1 VKLNKYAE
9 DEASFVALTCD
20 TSLLC
25 LYDCFALSDI
35 VDSCIRY

>member
-20 TSLLC
+20 TSCCVCMTALLC
-25 LYDCFALSDI
+25 G
-35 VDSCIRY
+35 